1 MTALMIILSSGI
13 FLSAS
18 WKLEQMYWDIGDGID
33 TFYREMYKLVRYM
46 ALLILSVGVY
56 FYLKTPLPYVFAH
69 KTQSFFIAYHMI
81 ICLSFLYVGAL
92 LFQKLM
98 DTFK

>member
-1 MTALMIILSSGI
+1 MTSVMMILISGI

-18 WKLEQMYWDIGDGID
+18 WKLEQMYNGIGDEVD
-33 TFYREMYKLVRYM
+33 TFYEETYKLVRLLS
-46 ALLILSVGVY
+46 LLILAVGIY
-56 FYLKTPLPYVFAH
+56 FYVKSPLPYVFANR
-69 KTQSFFIAYHMI
+69 TESFFIAYHMI
-81 ICLSFLYVGAL
+81 ICLGFLYIGAL